1 MIVQTLVGLV
11 LVFAS
16 ATLRLFQG
24 RPKGEDEWSAFAV
37 GIVLSFIDGFT
48 VAYLVQFFPVF
59 VGKFLFHLFLYTLL
73 ASISIVFYAMYRNI
87 TDIRVFAVA
96 STPWFLIIVIIIIA
110 RMLGLPGVFIF

>member
-1 MIVQTLVGLV
+1 VERVRG
-11 LVFAS
+11 
-16 ATLRLFQG
+16 
-24 RPKGEDEWSAFAV
+24 WHC
-37 GIVLSFIDGFT
+37 SFLIDGFT

-87 TDIRVFAVA
+87 TDIKVFAVA

-110 RMLGLPGVFIF
+110 RILGLPSVFIF